1 MIRSLAARSLSA
13 RQKSN
18 IRNIAYK
25 LGGYR
30 LRPVEQ
36 LVEDVVLHDGARSFL
51 QIGANDG
58 YLSDPINLA
67 IFRHSLAGTFVEPQ
81 PNYFAEL
88 QKTYRNFPGMV
99 YVPCAIA
106 TEPGTMT
113 MYSLDCSSG
122 RLPGWAHGVGTLS
135 REQIQKFGDQIDDI
149 DSWIRSQDVECI
161 TVAELLRRAS
171 HPDPDIVVVDAE
183 GFDHAILSQFD
194 FADLS
199 TKLVIYE
206 TESMKKADAA
216 DLGRRLEAAGFALV
230 DADQDTVALRRDTET
245 FRKRARTI
253 NEVRFER
260 TGNVVEEA

>member
-13 RQKSN
+13 RQKSS
-18 IRNIAYK
+18 IRSIAYR

-30 LRPVEQ
+30 LRAVEQ

-58 YLSDPINLA
+58 YRSDPINLA
-67 IFRHSLAGTFVEPQ
+67 IFRHGLAGTFVEPQ

-88 QKTYRNFPGMV
+88 QKTYRSFPGMA
-99 YVPCAIA
+99 YVPCAVA
-106 TEPGTMT
+106 TEPGSMT

-135 REQIQKFGDQIDDI
+135 REQIRKFGDQIADI
-149 DSWIRSQDVECI
+149 DRYIRVQDVACI
-161 TVAELLRRAS
+161 TVTELLRRAS

-194 FADLS
+194 FARLS
-199 TKLVIYE
+199 AKLVIYE
-206 TESMKKADAA
+206 TESMTAQDAA
-216 DLGRRLEAAGFALV
+216 DLRRRFEASGFVLL
-230 DADQDTVALRRDTET
+230 DADQDTVALRRDSATY
-245 FRKRARTI
+245 RNRADKLGAASGRA
-253 NEVRFER
+253 
-260 TGNVVEEA
+260 VEQA

>member
-18 IRNIAYK
+18 LRSLAYRF
-25 LGGYR
+25 GGYR

-36 LVEDVVLHDGARSFL
+36 LVEQVVLHDGAQSFL

-58 YLSDPINLA
+58 YFSDPINLA
-67 IFRHSLAGTFVEPQ
+67 IFRHGLSGTFVEPQ

-88 QKTYRNFPGMV
+88 QKTYSKFPGMV

-135 REQIQKFGDQIDDI
+135 REQIRKFGDQIDDI
-149 DSWIRSQDVECI
+149 DSYIRSQDVACI
-161 TVAELLRRAS
+161 TVAELLRRAA

-194 FADLS
+194 FAQLS
-199 TKLVIYE
+199 TRLVIYE
-206 TESMKKADAA
+206 TESMNKADAA
-216 DLGRRLEAAGFALV
+216 DLAQKLEAAGFVLL
-230 DADQDTVALRRDTET
+230 DADQDTVALRRDTAT
-245 FRKRARTI
+245 FRKRARPVS
-253 NEVRFER
+253 EVRFER
-260 TGNVVEEA
+260 TGNIVEEA

>member
-13 RQKSN
+13 RQKSS
-18 IRNIAYK
+18 IRNIAYR

-36 LVEDVVLHDGARSFL
+36 LVEQVVLQDDARSFL

-58 YLSDPINLA
+58 YMSDPINLA
-67 IFRHSLAGTFVEPQ
+67 IFRHGLAGTFVEPQ
-81 PNYFAEL
+81 TNYFNEL

-99 YVPCAIA
+99 YLQNAIA
-106 TEPGTMT
+106 TAPGTMT

-135 REQIQKFGDQIDDI
+135 REQIRKFGDQIDDI
-149 DSWIRSQDVECI
+149 DSYIRVQDVACI
-161 TVAELLRRAS
+161 TVAELLRRAAHS
-171 HPDPDIVVVDAE
+171 DPDIIVVDAE

-194 FADLS
+194 FAALS

-206 TESMKKADAA
+206 TESMKAADAA
-216 DLGRRLEAAGFALV
+216 DLRRRLEAAGFVLIE
-230 DADQDTVALRRDTET
+230 ADQDTVALRRDTAT
-245 FRKRARTI
+245 FRRRARAVG
-253 NEVRFER
+253 EVRFER